1 MHKIRQTVVRNME
14 YEVTTG
20 DKTLIFSAELS
31 DTQKEVLNLLEL
43 LVAAYR

>member
-1 MHKIRQTVVRNME
+1 MQKIRQTVVRNVE
-14 YEVTTG
+14 YEVTAG
-20 DKTLIFSAELS
+20 DKTLIFPAELS